1 MGGHKT
7 KDCLHIKGFVEILFK
22 LPEPK
27 SQKPKTS
34 KRDDSDKDDI
44 AKFLESTQDIMHVF
58 GGPNSQESKRKQKFE
73 AREAYTVE
81 LDTIEFL

>member
-1 MGGHKT
+1 M
-7 KDCLHIKGFVEILFK
+7 HI
-22 LPEPK
+22 
-27 SQKPKTS
+27 
-34 KRDDSDKDDI
+34 
-44 AKFLESTQDIMHVF
+44 F